1 MLAVADEF
9 EDCHFGD
16 LRLAKRVQA
25 LASSISEN
33 PERGFP
39 FMLHVVA
46 RLRARLL
53 IGFFKMKIYRQRAF

>member
-16 LRLAKRVQA
+16 LRLTKRVQA

-33 PERGFP
+33 PARGFP
-39 FMLHVVA
+39 FMLHVA
-46 RLRARLL
+46 W
-53 IGFFKMKIYRQRAF
+53 